1 VPVSLS
7 IAGDKWLARG
17 PWAFAVAIL
26 GGVGWGLCFGRQ
38 AVTVAPWIALVPLFL
53 VLGAGGRRAAWLA
66 YGHGVAFWLTSMS
79 WIAPTLETYGQLPSW
94 LATLMLL
101 LLGLYQGAFTALF
114 GWLGAPLWR
123 RGGWMAWAGLPAL
136 WVAVEWLRAHQ
147 LMRGFPWNLA
157 AYAWSEMP
165 GALPLATWV
174 GAYGVSFALVLA
186 NVGIARSVVRREWRT
201 GVISILGCLLLL
213 AAAGRF
219 RSVTHQ
225 PAPGQGLPVRLLQPN
240 IDNLVEWDEQLVRRN
255 YTKVLSQSESA
266 CDLPGAL
273 VVWAESAAWPF
284 SYDRDPGLRTD
295 LEALVSRGCPILMS
309 STTEQEGL
317 FYNSMVLVGPQ
328 GVEGRYHKRHL
339 VPFGEYVPL
348 GRWIPFLGK
357 LARNAG
363 DFSAGRELLLLPWH
377 EEWLGA
383 AVCFEVVFPFEV
395 AATVRQGA
403 TLLVTITNDAWYGD
417 TAAPWQHYRAARFR
431 AAESR
436 RYLMRAAIT
445 GVSGLIAPD
454 GSVVSQ
460 LGVGEEGVIRGQV
473 APRRDLS
480 PYTRAPWL
488 VPLACV
494 LLAGFAIL
502 RSRGAKRP

>member
-1 VPVSLS
+1 MAVSLS
-7 IAGDKWLARG
+7 FAGATKLARR
-17 PWAFAVAIL
+17 PWVLAIL
-26 GGVGWGLCFGRQ
+26 GGVVWGLCFGRE
-38 AVTVAPWIALVPLFL
+38 AWTVAPWMALVPLFL
-53 VLGAGGRRAAWLA
+53 VLELGGRRAVWLA
-66 YGHGVAFWLTSMS
+66 YGHGVAFWLTSFS
-79 WIAPTLETYGQLPSW
+79 WVVPTIETYGQLPIW
-94 LATLMLL
+94 LAVPLFVLL
-101 LLGLYQGAFTALF
+101 CFYLGSFAGIF

-136 WVAVEWLRAHQ
+136 WVAVEWLRAHY
-147 LMRGFPWNLA
+147 LMNGFPWNLA

-165 GALPLATWV
+165 GALPLAAWI
-174 GAYGVSFALVLA
+174 GAYGVSFVLVFA
-186 NVGIARSVVRREWRT
+186 NVGIARSLVRREWRP
-201 GVISILGCLLLL
+201 GVVSILGCLLLL

-219 RSVTHQ
+219 RVVTHD

-240 IDNLVEWDEQLVRRN
+240 ITNLVAWDEQLVRQN
-255 YTKVLSQSESA
+255 YSKVLSWSESA

-273 VVWAESAAWPF
+273 VVWPESAAWPF
-284 SYDRDPGLRTD
+284 AYDRDAELRAD
-295 LEALVSRGCPILMS
+295 LDALAAAGCPILFN
-309 STTEQEGL
+309 STSETEGL
-317 FYNSMVLVGPQ
+317 LYNSVLLLGAQ
-328 GVEGRYHKRHL
+328 GLAGRYHKRHL
-339 VPFGEYVPL
+339 VPFGEYVPT
-348 GRWIPFLGK
+348 GRWLPFIDK

-363 DFSAGRELLLLPWH
+363 DFSAGREPMLLPWG

-403 TLLVTITNDAWYGD
+403 TLLVTVTNDAWYGD

-436 RYLMRAAIT
+436 RFLLRAAIT

-460 LGVGEEGVIRGQV
+460 LDVGEEGVIRGV
-473 APRRDLS
+473 VVPRRDLS

-488 VPLACV
+488 IPLLCV
-494 LLAGFAIL
+494 LVAGFAIL
-502 RSRGAKRP
+502 GSRGAKRS